1 MSLHQELG
9 WPRPII
15 NRAHEA
21 LMNIAVTGDLLEK
34 EANRVLAP
42 FGITEAQFN
51 VLMLLV
57 YQSEGDMTQTRIG
70 EMLLVNRSN
79 VTGLIDRM
87 EKAGWVR
94 RTSIEVDRR
103 VKFIE
108 ITPEGKALLGKAHQA
123 YYARVEEIMSDLSGA
138 DWTCLSELTERI
150 RGRIPR

>member
-1 MSLHQELG
+1 
-9 WPRPII
+9 
-15 NRAHEA
+15 
-21 LMNIAVTGDLLEK
+21 
-34 EANRVLAP
+34 VLAP

-94 RTSIEVDRR
+94 RTFTEGDRR
-103 VKFIE
+103 VKYIE
-108 ITPEGKALLGKAHQA
+108 ITPAGKDLLRQAHQA
-123 YYARVEEIMSDLSGA
+123 YYTRVEEVMSGLSEA
-138 DWTCLSELTERI
+138 EWTCLSELTERI
-150 RGRIPR
+150 RAKIPR

>member
-1 MSLHQELG
+1 MSLQHEMG
-9 WPRPII
+9 WPRPITH
-15 NRAHEA
+15 RAHEA
-21 LMNIAVTGDLLEK
+21 LMNIAVTGDLLAK
-34 EANRVLAP
+34 EADRVLAP

-94 RTSIEVDRR
+94 RTFTAGDRR

-108 ITPEGKALLGKAHQA
+108 ITPSGRELLRKAHQA
-123 YYARVEEIMSDLSGA
+123 YYTRVEEIMSGLSEA
-138 DWTCLSELTERI
+138 DWNCLSELTERI
-150 RGRIPR
+150 RGKISR